1 MFEAVAIGAV
11 VNAPT
16 IEPLYPFKLGNVVY

>member
-1 MFEAVAIGAV
+1 MFKTIAIRAV

-16 IEPLYPFKLGNVVY
+16 IEPFDTFKSRHFIG